1 MYLGVNYIK
10 KFEVYMDMFQVVC
23 IWGSMKI
30 EASLGIEYVKSRS
43 TYIYIYIWDVSSEK
57 EVFYVRVRE
66 VNTIH

>member
-43 TYIYIYIWDVSSEK
+43 TYCVSFIFVKALALACTESLTNK
-57 EVFYVRVRE
+57 Y
-66 VNTIH
+66 